1 MTTAGASG
9 SGPAVTASKPGTGA
23 ISAGPG
29 LVPAR
34 PLAAQAHALRAAA
47 ALIEQA
53 GIADLMVDADREG
66 ITIQVPFYIAGP
78 ASRAA
83 AVARLAAAT
92 GGQAVRET
100 TPGRTRGWVFAD
112 GRLAGHAV
120 RIFTAIEQ
128 TP

>member
-1 MTTAGASG
+1 MTTAGAGG
-9 SGPAVTASKPGTGA
+9 SGPAVTASQA
-23 ISAGPG
+23 SAA
-29 LVPAR
+29 LIPAR

-47 ALIEQA
+47 TLIEQA
-53 GIADLMVDADREG
+53 GVADLMVDVDREG

-83 AVARLAAAT
+83 VVARLAAAT
-92 GGQAVRET
+92 GGRAVRQSA
-100 TPGRTRGWVFAD
+100 PGRTRGWVFAD

-128 TP
+128 AP